1 MRIMTVVL
9 SVLVVC
15 FVVSAVDPARAQSY
29 DIRGQWVGN
38 AKGPIFGAEGTVII
52 NRQAGEEIQG
62 VAEGGNIFGRAKF
75 NFAGRIRGNIISGSY
90 DGMTFQGALY
100 ADGSIRG
107 LFRAIDGEDYQ
118 VFLRRQYSY
127 WGAPNGGNW

>member
-1 MRIMTVVL
+1 MALFL
-9 SVLVVC
+9 SALVVC
-15 FVVSAVDPARAQSY
+15 FAMAAADAARAQSY

-38 AKGPIFGAEGTVII
+38 AKGPIFGAEGTVVITQ
-52 NRQAGEEIQG
+52 QAGEEIQG
-62 VAEGGNIFGRAKF
+62 VVEGGNIFGRAKF

-90 DGMTFQGALY
+90 DRMTFQGALY